1 MIRSFDF
8 ILYINNLALIG
19 FGISCRCPLK
29 SRLIFLIYTNDLT
42 NYINLDFKLFA
53 GNTFRFPMVHD
64 VRKFKA
70 VLKEEMNKINIVRPG
85 GRSQ

>member
-1 MIRSFDF
+1 MSLEVKID
-8 ILYINNLALIG
+8 ILNL
-19 FGISCRCPLK
+19 
-29 SRLIFLIYTNDLT
+29 YEDLT

-70 VLKEEMNKINIVRPG
+70 VLKEETNEINIVRPG